1 MRQFLK
7 EGEAPFIRGLGSF
20 NLTII
25 ELLVLLEDGVLC

>member
-7 EGEAPFIRGLGSF
+7 EGEALSIRGLESF

-25 ELLVLLEDGVLC
+25 ELLVLLEDRVLC